1 MYENDDHIR
10 VRCLD
15 QNAGKSAVQSMDD
28 VKDDPCVGFLLVAHC
43 CHILSR
49 TDTTNSRS
57 VAHSDVDI
65 SSRVEPLHHFPREI
79 LEEFDLVGAIAK
91 KFGSVPWN
99 RTFGPTFKRTP
110 WSRSS
115 RVCPLIDIGR

>member
-1 MYENDDHIR
+1 MADVKSHPVRVTKSPTALNSQSTCKFSDVVDSLCLPDPVIHRDVAPSTDCIEMLKMMYANDDHIR
-10 VRCLD
+10 VRCLE
-15 QNAGKSAVQSMDD
+15 QNAGESTVQSMDD

-65 SSRVEPLHHFPREI
+65 SS
-79 LEEFDLVGAIAK
+79 
-91 KFGSVPWN
+91 
-99 RTFGPTFKRTP
+99 
-110 WSRSS
+110 
-115 RVCPLIDIGR
+115 